1 MNKIGKRIV
10 TVVFVFTFLVSYIF
24 NVNAYAET
32 ARTREEALT
41 WVRSQEGKF
50 LDFDGRYGEQCVDF
64 LSFYY
69 QYLGKPILWGNAN
82 AFTWSNPPAGWTKYP
97 TTGNFV
103 PQPGDVAAT
112 TAGP

>member
-64 LSFYY
+64 
-69 QYLGKPILWGNAN
+69 
-82 AFTWSNPPAGWTKYP
+82 
-97 TTGNFV
+97 
-103 PQPGDVAAT
+103 
-112 TAGP
+112 